1 MSNLELPTLIDCLD
15 VVCAIHAKER
25 TEMMTDFYFE
35 ALSDLEDRSVTKAF
49 KTIVD
54 DRYFP
59 RPARIR
65 ELATGIVHDA
75 DWIEILYV
83 ASGQKESATISG
95 ISDLALK
102 TIGGL
107 RKIATTDEDKTH
119 YLKAQWLKLV
129 SIPADPN
136 SLLGYGSRMGNPS
149 DPTPLLGYG
158 SRMGNP
164 SDPTPLLG
172 YGSRMGNPSDPTP
185 LPPATAII
193 RLEPVK
199 NPRPNDTEYVDD
211 DFSIRTA
218 SMMRVIKEKG
228 AISAAWVSIINSFPD
243 AKRREVYQ
251 FAEQNGYPINQSTS
265 KSSSAVANSIG
276 RIFST

>member
-1 MSNLELPTLIDCLD
+1 MSNLKKSTLIECLE
-15 VVCAIHAKER
+15 VVCTIHGKSQ
-25 TEMMTDFYFE
+25 TEVMNHFYHE
-35 ALSDLEDRSVTKAF
+35 ALQDLEEDLVLQAF
-49 KTIVD
+49 GAIVD

-119 YLKAQWLKLV
+119 YLKAEWLKLV

-136 SLLGYGSRMGNPS
+136 SLLGYGSRMGNP
-149 DPTPLLGYG
+149 
-158 SRMGNP
+158 
-164 SDPTPLLG
+164 
-172 YGSRMGNPSDPTP
+172 
-185 LPPATAII
+185 
-193 RLEPVK
+193 
-199 NPRPNDTEYVDD
+199 
-211 DFSIRTA
+211 
-218 SMMRVIKEKG
+218 
-228 AISAAWVSIINSFPD
+228 
-243 AKRREVYQ
+243 
-251 FAEQNGYPINQSTS
+251 
-265 KSSSAVANSIG
+265 
-276 RIFST
+276 

>member
-1 MSNLELPTLIDCLD
+1 MPNLELSTLIDCLD

-35 ALSDLEDRSVTKAF
+35 ALSDLDDHLITKAF

-54 DRYFP
+54 DRFFP

-75 DWIEILYV
+75 DWVEILYV

-95 ISDLALK
+95 ISDQALK

-119 YLKAQWLKLV
+119 YLKAEWLKLV

-136 SLLGYGSRMGNPS
+136 SL
-149 DPTPLLGYG
+149 
-158 SRMGNP
+158 
-164 SDPTPLLG
+164 
-172 YGSRMGNPSDPTP
+172 
-185 LPPATAII
+185 PPATVII

-211 DFSIRTA
+211 DFSIRAA

-228 AISAAWVSIINSFPD
+228 AVSAAWISIINSSPD
-243 AKRREVYQ
+243 DKRREVYH
-251 FAEQNGYPINQSTS
+251 FAESNGYLINKATG
-265 KSSSAVANSIG
+265 KSASAISSSIG
-276 RIFST
+276 RIFSTQKNS

>member
-83 ASGQKESATISG
+83 ASGQKELATISG

-107 RKIATTDEDKTH
+107 RKIAATDEDKTH
-119 YLKAQWLKLV
+119 YLRAEWLKLV
-129 SIPADPN
+129 SIPSDPN
-136 SLLGYGSRMGNPS
+136 S
-149 DPTPLLGYG
+149 
-158 SRMGNP
+158 
-164 SDPTPLLG
+164 
-172 YGSRMGNPSDPTP
+172 
-185 LPPATAII
+185 LPPATANI

-211 DFSIRTA
+211 DFSIRAA

-228 AISAAWVSIINSFPD
+228 AVSAAWVSIINSFPD
-243 AKRREVYQ
+243 GKRREVYH
-251 FAEQNGYPINQSTS
+251 FAESNGYPINQSTS
-265 KSSSAVANSIG
+265 KSSSAVASSIG